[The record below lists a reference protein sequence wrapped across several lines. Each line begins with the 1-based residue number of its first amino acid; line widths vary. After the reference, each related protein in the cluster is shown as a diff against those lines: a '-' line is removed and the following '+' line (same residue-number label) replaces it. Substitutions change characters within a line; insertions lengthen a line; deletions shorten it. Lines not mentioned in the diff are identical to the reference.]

1 MGARAGVHHRA
12 RAGTRA
18 QGGAGAKPASKA
30 APKADPFAGLSD
42 SDDEAGGNGEAS
54 AFAKEKGNA
63 AFGAGRYAEA
73 AKHFTLA
80 INLDKA
86 NHILYSNRSGAFAAM
101 GDGTRALSDAD
112 ACVKKAPNWAKGYSR
127 RGAAY
132 VVLGRYKDAIEAYN
146 AGLAI
151 EPGNAGLQKGLDDLR
166 QSIRDGEVPTA
177 AAPEAAEAAPK
188 ANGMARPDLAP
199 APPAPA
205 PAPAAAAVPKDDR
218 PAAVR
223 WAEAAKRGDRPV
235 LEALIAECA
244 ALRPAPRRPPRAAR
258 ARHRPHG
265 APLGGVRRRHDTDG
279 VAGERGRR
287 RRRAQQLGGAA
298 LHAAAGNGQAYAV
311 EWLLANGADATAV
324 NDDGE
329 TARSTRRGRRAPTSP
344 ASFRRRPRAS
354 KALERRE

>member
-1 MGARAGVHHRA
+1 
-12 RAGTRA
+12 
-18 QGGAGAKPASKA
+18 
-30 APKADPFAGLSD
+30 
-42 SDDEAGGNGEAS
+42 
-54 AFAKEKGNA
+54 
-63 AFGAGRYAEA
+63 
-73 AKHFTLA
+73 
-80 INLDKA
+80 
-86 NHILYSNRSGAFAAM
+86 M

-205 PAPAAAAVPKDDR
+205 PAPAPAAAAVPKDDR

-244 ALRPAPRRPPRAAR
+244 ASAQRPADLLGLR
-258 ARHRPHG
+258 ARGIGHTALHWAACAGDTKLMAWLASAG
-265 APLGGVRRRHDTDG
+265 ADVDARNNSEAT
-279 VAGERGRR
+279 
-287 RRRAQQLGGAA
+287 A

-329 TARSTRRGRRAPTSP
+329 TAAQYATRKA
-344 ASFRRRPRAS
+344 RPDLARIIQAAAARVE
-354 KALERRE
+354 ALERHE

>member
-1 MGARAGVHHRA
+1 MTKVAPDPPLPQEVAEQA
-12 RAGTRA
+12 AA
-18 QGGAGAKPASKA
+18 EDDENDDGAGSEESSVVSST
-30 APKADPFAGLSD
+30 LSD

-63 AFGAGRYAEA
+63 AFGTGRYSEA

-146 AGLAI
+146 SGLAI

-166 QSIRDGEVPTA
+166 QSIRDGEVPKA
-177 AAPEAAEAAPK
+177 AAPEAAAEAAPK

-205 PAPAAAAVPKDDR
+205 PAPA
-218 PAAVR
+218 PAAQRTQHAFANVCPS
-223 WAEAAKRGDRPV
+223 WHTGSHLSSWQA
-235 LEALIAECA
+235 
-244 ALRPAPRRPPRAAR
+244 
-258 ARHRPHG
+258 
-265 APLGGVRRRHDTDG
+265 T
-279 VAGERGRR
+279 
-287 RRRAQQLGGAA
+287 
-298 LHAAAGNGQAYAV
+298 LHA
-311 EWLLANGADATAV
+311 
-324 NDDGE
+324 
-329 TARSTRRGRRAPTSP
+329 
-344 ASFRRRPRAS
+344 
-354 KALERRE
+354 